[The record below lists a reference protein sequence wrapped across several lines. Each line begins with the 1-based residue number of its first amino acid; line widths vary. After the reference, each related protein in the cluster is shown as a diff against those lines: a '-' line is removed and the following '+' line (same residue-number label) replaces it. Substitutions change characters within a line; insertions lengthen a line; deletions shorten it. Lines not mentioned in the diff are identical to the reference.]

1 MSIRVTCTKCHTRFN
16 VSEKFAGKEGPCPK
30 CNAKIRVPDKSEEIV
45 IESPKGDGPMDSTGR
60 AVLDPVKRKETN
72 LSTVQWTLII
82 GSIVGFLAIALILR
96 FSIEEVS
103 QFPLWL
109 IVASSAVIA
118 PPLVFVA
125 YAFLRDQEL
134 DSYRGKELRLRV
146 MICAL
151 IYPITW
157 VAMPLACF
165 AFNDSYETGS
175 YIAAGVAMIGIGGF
189 TSMFCFEFDFL
200 MGAVHYG
207 LYLGVCLIGRLL
219 SGVGLLPVTPE
230 KMPNAGE
237 VVAAL
242 NWEPSVELFYRL
254 CTILI

>member
-1 MSIRVTCTKCHTRFN
+1 MSIRVTCPKCYARFN

-30 CNAKIRVPDKSEEIV
+30 CKSKIRVPDKSEEIV
-45 IESPKGDGPMDSTGR
+45 IEAPKGDGPVDSTGR
-60 AVLDPVKRKETN
+60 AVVDPVKRKETN

-82 GSIVGFLAIALILR
+82 GSIVCFLAVALILR

-109 IVASSAVIA
+109 MVVSSVVIA

-146 MICAL
+146 AICGL
-151 IYPITW
+151 VYPITW
-157 VAMPLACF
+157 LAMPLACF

-175 YIAAGVAMIGIGGF
+175 YIAAGVAMIGVGGF
-189 TSMFCFEFDFL
+189 TSMFCFEFDLL

-207 LYLGVCLIGRLL
+207 LYLGVCLTGRFLA
-219 SGVGLLPVTPE
+219 GVGLLPVTPE
-230 KMPNAGE
+230 KVPNAGE

-242 NWEPSVELFYRL
+242 NWEPSVELFFSV

>member
-1 MSIRVTCTKCHTRFN
+1 MPIRVTCTKCHTRFN

-30 CNAKIRVPDKSEEIV
+30 CKTKIRVPDKSEEIV
-45 IESPKGDGPMDSTGR
+45 IEAPKGDGPIDSTGR

-82 GSIVGFLAIALILR
+82 GSIVGFLAVALILR
-96 FSIEEVS
+96 FSIEDVS

-109 IVASSAVIA
+109 IVVSAVVIG
-118 PPLVFVA
+118 PPLIFVA
-125 YAFLRDQEL
+125 YTFLRNQEL
-134 DSYRGKELRLRV
+134 DPYRGKQLRSRV
-146 MICAL
+146 AICAL

-157 VAMPLACF
+157 LAMPLACF

-175 YIAAGVAMIGIGGF
+175 YITAAIAMIGIGGF

-207 LYLGVCLIGRLL
+207 LYLGVCLFGRFL
-219 SGVGLLPVTPE
+219 SGVGLLPVTPP
-230 KMPNAGE
+230 KVPNPSDLG
-237 VVAAL
+237 AAV
-242 NWEPSVELFYRL
+242 NWEPGVELLSSLY
-254 CTILI
+254 TILI

>member
-1 MSIRVTCTKCHTRFN
+1 MPIRVTCTKCHTRFN

-30 CNAKIRVPDKSEEIV
+30 CKTKIRVPDKSEEVV
-45 IESPKGDGPMDSTGR
+45 IEAPKVDGPVDSTGK

-72 LSTVQWTLII
+72 LSPVQWTLII

-96 FSIEEVS
+96 FSIGDVS

-109 IVASSAVIA
+109 MAVSAGVVA

-125 YAFLRDQEL
+125 YTFLREQEL
-134 DSYRGKELRLRV
+134 EPYRGQELRTRV
-146 MICAL
+146 GICSM

-157 VAMPLACF
+157 LAMPVACF

-175 YIAAGVAMIGIGGF
+175 YIAAGIAMICIGGF
-189 TSMFCFEFDFL
+189 AGMFCFEFDFL
-200 MGAVHYG
+200 MGSVHYG
-207 LYLGVCLIGRLL
+207 LYLGVCLFGRFL

-230 KMPNAGE
+230 KVPNAGE
-237 VVAAL
+237 VVSGTS
-242 NWEPSVELFYRL
+242 WESGIELFCSL
-254 CTILI
+254 CTLLT